1 MADMGVVKLQIT
13 SHEMF
18 DLNYALL
25 NPDSKYG
32 RREEKDLMQGNG
44 GEEWRRRRG
53 VEEEENVRKGHQIR
67 TRHIIPCYQTLWI
80 QNSLIWML

>member
-44 GEEWRRRRG
+44 GEEWRRRR
-53 VEEEENVRKGHQIR
+53 
-67 TRHIIPCYQTLWI
+67 T
-80 QNSLIWML
+80 